1 MKISDL
7 SLSKLRNEEHFQFQ
21 TGFKELII
29 KLTPDILG
37 VGSQFSAYLPLYSN
51 EIEALN
57 FVRKSDLT
65 DALVECDAVRDNTC
79 RGFTDFIKSACNHY
93 NPMVKQSALR
103 VQVVLDEFGNIAAK
117 SFDEETAAIVSL
129 NSKLNQYYEADVET
143 LGIAGWLEELQVNN
157 ESFEQLMRHRYSKE
171 AIKTQLRMKSV
182 RHEVDDAYRT
192 IIDRI
197 NALIIVNGE
206 ANYKEFVDEMN
217 ERIDR
222 NSNNLAIRLGRQVSE
237 NNKEEQ
243 KI

>member
-1 MKISDL
+1 
-7 SLSKLRNEEHFQFQ
+7 
-21 TGFKELII
+21 
-29 KLTPDILG
+29 
-37 VGSQFSAYLPLYSN
+37 
-51 EIEALN
+51 
-57 FVRKSDLT
+57 
-65 DALVECDAVRDNTC
+65 
-79 RGFTDFIKSACNHY
+79 
-93 NPMVKQSALR
+93 MVKQSALR